1 MESSFLEGQHGGLL
15 GVASRSFGEHVDA
28 LLLVLD
34 LASGTLHSFA
44 SVLGVLAI
52 DEDGAAEG
60 HEPAEERNALE
71 SGLGGYTAVL
81 GEHGTEH
88 EDIKL
93 GLVVANEDS
102 RARTSKDI
110 VGIFDD
116 EVDAGG
122 EAHNI
127 VEGASGSPL
136 GDLSLTDTCENDG
149 GEDSVEGD
157 NDKGDVG
164 GERASHE
171 GRLGEDEGQHE
182 EADGEDKVSCK
193 EVDEVLG
200 EKVHGLVLL
209 LSWIGRAGARGR

>member
-1 MESSFLEGQHGGLL
+1 MESSLLERQQSRLL

-34 LASGTLHSFA
+34 LAGGTLHSFA
-44 SVLGVLAI
+44 GVLRVLAI

-60 HEPAEERNALE
+60 HEPAEERQALE
-71 SGLGGYTAVL
+71 SRLGGHTAVL

-88 EDIKL
+88 EDVEL
-93 GLVVANEDS
+93 GLVVANEDGG
-102 RARTSKDI
+102 ARRSKDI
-110 VGIFDD
+110 VGVVDD

-122 EAHNI
+122 EAHDI
-127 VEGASGSPL
+127 VEGASGGPL
-136 GDLSLTDTCENDG
+136 GDLSLTDTCESNR
-149 GEDSVEGD
+149 GENSVEGD
-157 NDKGDVG
+157 NEKGDVG

-171 GRLGEDEGQHE
+171 GSLGEDEGQHE